1 MQTHPLALKQDGSRA
16 DAGLLTERTAR
27 SLKQLGDYDEKEETH
42 GKRKSN
48 RVLPGAKKKL
58 KVADNLTS
66 EMHFVLQTRWLAATT
81 VGDDVLNYIAIEFV
95 IRRWNYSPLDMM
107 RCLYGCRCCRGNN
120 VQGNCL

>member
-1 MQTHPLALKQDGSRA
+1 MQTHPPALKQDGSRA

-48 RVLPGAKKKL
+48 SVLPGAKKKL

-81 VGDDVLNYIAIEFV
+81 VI
-95 IRRWNYSPLDMM
+95 
-107 RCLYGCRCCRGNN
+107 
-120 VQGNCL
+120 

>member
-48 RVLPGAKKKL
+48 RVLPKAKK
-58 KVADNLTS
+58 
-66 EMHFVLQTRWLAATT
+66 
-81 VGDDVLNYIAIEFV
+81 
-95 IRRWNYSPLDMM
+95 
-107 RCLYGCRCCRGNN
+107 
-120 VQGNCL
+120 

>member
-1 MQTHPLALKQDGSRA
+1 MNWKLQSCLQNADPPSSLEAGWEPSRRWPP
-16 DAGLLTERTAR
+16 DRNTAR

-48 RVLPGAKKKL
+48 SVLPGAKKKL

-81 VGDDVLNYIAIEFV
+81 VGDDVLNYITIEFV
-95 IRRWNYSPLDMM
+95 ELQLTRHDPVS
-107 RCLYGCRCCRGNN
+107 
-120 VQGNCL
+120 V